1 MIQEQLISSP
11 LLVDANCLIE
21 AYNRCNNPQF
31 VLSATFWQ
39 HLQDLVSKGQAAII
53 DKVRNEVYGR
63 NCPETDTWLDAVE
76 KTMVIC
82 EEVDGIVEAHRIV
95 LNQIRPTLG

>member
-1 MIQEQLISSP
+1 MIQEQLISPP
-11 LLVDANCLIE
+11 LLVDANCLLE

-53 DKVRNEVYGR
+53 DKVRNEVYGH
-63 NCPETDTWLDAVE
+63 NCPETDTWLDAVK

-82 EEVDGIVEAHRIV
+82 EEVDGIVEAHRTV